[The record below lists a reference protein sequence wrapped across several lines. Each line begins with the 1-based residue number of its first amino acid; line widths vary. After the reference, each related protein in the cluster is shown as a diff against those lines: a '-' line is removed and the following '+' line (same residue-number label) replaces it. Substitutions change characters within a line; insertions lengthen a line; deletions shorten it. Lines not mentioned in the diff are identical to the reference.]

1 MKGGG
6 GKKKKRGKN
15 TTSTISPFISPT
27 EDQYFARV
35 IKNNGSCRFQL
46 NVFFYT
52 IDEKNQS
59 IKFRM
64 ESKLGVVRGKML
76 RRSYVNAEDIVLV
89 SDREFEKSKVDI
101 IHVYKNYHLSR
112 IQRCKFAPPELI
124 NSKSEGGD
132 INFLEELNSDSESDV
147 ELDMNYSQKNNINQ
161 QKSNNYNNMAE
172 YDDIDLTTSKYS
184 INKFDSNIN
193 HANNKSSNYMAGMNL
208 PSFSDEDEDGTE
220 IDNSNI
226 QYDEFGNEI

>member
-15 TTSTISPFISPT
+15 NTSTISPFISPT

-35 IKNNGSCRFQL
+35 IKNMGSCRFQL
-46 NVFFYT
+46 DVFFYS
-52 IDEKNQS
+52 IDDKNKS

-64 ESKLGVVRGKML
+64 ETKLGVVRGKML

-89 SDREFEKSKVDI
+89 SDRAFEKSKVDI
-101 IHVYKNYHLSR
+101 IHVYKNHHLGR

-124 NSKSEGGD
+124 NSRTEGGEV
-132 INFLEELNSDSESDV
+132 NFLEDLDSESEAEAEA
-147 ELDMNYSQKNNINQ
+147 ELGK
-161 QKSNNYNNMAE
+161 NYNENNANTNSNKQKYNNDE
-172 YDDIDLTTSKYS
+172 NDNIDLTTSKYT

-193 HANNKSSNYMAGMNL
+193 HANNKSRNYMSGMNL
-208 PSFSDEDEDGTE
+208 PSFSDDDDDEDEVD
-220 IDNSNI
+220 NI
-226 QYDEFGNEI
+226 QYDEFGNEL